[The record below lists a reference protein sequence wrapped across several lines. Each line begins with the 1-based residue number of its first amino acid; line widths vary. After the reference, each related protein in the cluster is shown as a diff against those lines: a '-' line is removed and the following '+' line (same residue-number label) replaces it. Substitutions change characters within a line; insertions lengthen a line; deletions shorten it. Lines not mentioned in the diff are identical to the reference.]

1 MNTHVMIAV
10 LTGVLAVAVPVRGG
24 SEAPPAPGDGQQ
36 VIDRVLA
43 VVGGQVITQ
52 SDAEAAQAFGLVDIG
67 RAGDPVRAAVDG
79 LINRELILDEVNR
92 YSAAEQDPAVVETRL
107 ASVRARFPSN
117 EAFAA
122 ACTRTGITLESLRY
136 LIRDNLRIEQYLKER
151 FSGVVQPT
159 EEELQRYY
167 ADHPAEFGRTG
178 ASFDTAR
185 EAIREQLI
193 LARRQEVI
201 TDWLTRLHRRT
212 EVRDLYTPAVKKQD
226 QGRTS

>member
-1 MNTHVMIAV
+1 
-10 LTGVLAVAVPVRGG
+10 
-24 SEAPPAPGDGQQ
+24 
-36 VIDRVLA
+36 
-43 VVGGQVITQ
+43 
-52 SDAEAAQAFGLVDIG
+52 
-67 RAGDPVRAAVDG
+67 
-79 LINRELILDEVNR
+79 
-92 YSAAEQDPAVVETRL
+92 
-107 ASVRARFPSN
+107 
-117 EAFAA
+117 
-122 ACTRTGITLESLRY
+122 
-136 LIRDNLRIEQYLKER
+136 
-151 FSGVVQPT
+151 VQPT